1 MSSQEASVVEAKPLL
16 SGLVIGESPRWHQG
30 RLWFANWGTEEI
42 VAVDLEGNAEVVA
55 RGPGGLGWSIDWL
68 PDGRLLVT
76 GEGLMQIE
84 PDGSMVPYAD
94 LSGLGVDGF
103 NEIVV
108 DGRGN
113 IYVNGGCDFEPG
125 EGNAPGIIALVTPD
139 GSARQV
145 ADGIAFPNG
154 MVVTPDNSTLIVA
167 ESFARRLTAFD
178 IADDGGLSN
187 RRVWA
192 DGVGPDGICMDAEGA
207 IWTDVGEFGDNLVGR
222 VREGRQVL
230 ERVQLDM
237 PCFANMLGGEDG
249 KTLFMLAAD
258 WRMSEGF
265 DENIARLT
273 RGPRTGQLL
282 TAPAPAPG
290 AGWP

>member
-1 MSSQEASVVEAKPLL
+1 MPSHQSSSLETRTLL
-16 SGLVIGESPRWHQG
+16 TGLAIGESPRWHEG

-42 VAVDLEGNAEVVA
+42 VAVDLDGNAEVVA
-55 RGPGGLGWSIDWL
+55 KGPPGLGWSIDWL

-76 GEGLMQIE
+76 GRGLTRME
-84 PDGSMVPYAD
+84 PDGSMVPHAD

-113 IYVNGGCDFEPG
+113 VYVNGGVDFDPV
-125 EGNAPGIIALVTPD
+125 EGSASGIIALVTPD
-139 GSARQV
+139 GAVRRV

-154 MVVTPDNSTLIVA
+154 MVVTPDNATLIIA

-178 IADDGGLSN
+178 IAGDGGLSN

-192 DGVGPDGICMDAEGA
+192 DGVGPDGICMDADGA
-207 IWTDVGEFGDNLVGR
+207 IWTDAGEFGDSVVGR
-222 VREGRQVL
+222 VLEGGEVL
-230 ERVQLDM
+230 ERVRLEH
-237 PCFANMLGGEDG
+237 PCFACMLGGEDG
-249 KTLFMLAAD
+249 RTLFMLTAE

-265 DENIARLT
+265 EENMSRLSG
-273 RGPRTGQLL
+273 GPRTGR
-282 TAPAPAPG
+282 
-290 AGWP
+290 

>member
-1 MSSQEASVVEAKPLL
+1 MSSQQSSVLEAHPLL
-16 SGLVIGESPRWHQG
+16 TGLAIGESPRWHED
-30 RLWFANWGTEEI
+30 RLWFAHWGTEEI
-42 VAVDLEGNAEVVA
+42 VAVDLDGNSEVVGK
-55 RGPGGLGWSIDWL
+55 GPHGLGWSIDWM

-76 GEGLMQIE
+76 GEELMRRE
-84 PDGSMVPYAD
+84 PDGSMVRHAD

-139 GSARQV
+139 GSVRRV

-154 MVVTPDNSTLIVA
+154 MAVTPDNSTLIIA
-167 ESFARRLTAFD
+167 ESFAARLTAFD

-192 DGVGPDGICMDAEGA
+192 DGVGPDGICTDSEGA
-207 IWTDVGEFGDNLVGR
+207 IWTGVGQMGDNLVGR
-222 VREGRQVL
+222 VRDGGETL
-230 ERVQLDM
+230 ERVQLDL
-237 PCFANMLGGEDG
+237 PCFACMLGGEDR
-249 KTLFMLAAD
+249 KSLFMLVAD
-258 WRMSEGF
+258 WRMQDGF
-265 DENIARLT
+265 ADNIARLT
-273 RGPRTGQLL
+273 KGPRSGQVL

-290 AGWP
+290 IGWP